1 MYNNFFCFI
10 FQTAILNRHK
20 DAFCGGTLIA
30 PQWVVTAAHCVRKRL
45 YVRLGEHNLE
55 NKEGTEQEYRVVQVF
70 MHPEY
75 DPETVDND
83 IALLKLSSP
92 AVLDKHV
99 QLACLPKQNA
109 PLPQDKLCTILGWG
123 KENHMATHGTEVLKE
138 AKVPIVDIKNCLG
151 VYEDYYITGN
161 MFCAGYRRGRVDSCA
176 GDSGGP
182 LLCEAN
188 NRWHIYGITSFG
200 EGCGRKGKYGIY
212 AKVPNYITW
221 IETTMAE
228 NFDVL

>member
-1 MYNNFFCFI
+1 M
-10 FQTAILNRHK
+10 NRFK

-30 PQWVVTAAHCVRKRL
+30 PQWVMTAAHCARKRL
-45 YVRLGEHNLE
+45 HVRLGEHSLNTQD
-55 NKEGTEQEYRVVQVF
+55 GSEQEYRVVHTYV
-70 MHPEY
+70 HPDY

-92 AVLDKHV
+92 ATLDKRV
-99 QLACLPKQNA
+99 QLACLPKQGA

-123 KENHMATHGTEVLKE
+123 KEKHMAASGTEVLRE
-138 AKVPIVDIKNCLG
+138 AKVPIVDIKNCLE

-182 LLCEAN
+182 LLCETE
-188 NRWHIYGITSFG
+188 NRWHVFGITSFG
-200 EGCGRKGKYGIY
+200 EGCGRRGKYGIY

-221 IETTMAE
+221 MESTME
-228 NFDVL
+228 DSSDVL